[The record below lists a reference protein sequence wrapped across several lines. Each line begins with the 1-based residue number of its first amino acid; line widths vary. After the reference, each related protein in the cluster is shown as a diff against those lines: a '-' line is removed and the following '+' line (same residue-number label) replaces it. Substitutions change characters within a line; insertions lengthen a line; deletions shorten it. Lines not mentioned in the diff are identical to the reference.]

1 MQSLKKLLFALGA
14 VILIVP
20 ASSSHAQQTPPD
32 WPMYRGG
39 IYRGGNQSAAGAT
52 TGEMA
57 GLATPARA
65 KTLHLAWTFPTAAP
79 PGPALKA
86 FIASPVVSNGVAY
99 IGNMNGEFYA
109 IDMSTGQLKWMFP
122 NPANSA
128 DPAPLN
134 GTCPWGNW
142 GIQASATITR
152 VKNEAAVIFG
162 APDPD
167 KQTNNG
173 FGSGRLWALDA
184 NDGHIIWKSDVV
196 ARVTGCTLGAFP
208 DVGPPGTP
216 PAEYHENLKY
226 SSPLPVFSTPS
237 PPNEPGGGGVYIG
250 IASNE
255 DPIQLGAVKEVD
267 IWTGKAG
274 GGYFTAAHG
283 QAAVGGDV
291 WNAPASD
298 GNEIYF
304 TTGNV
309 RQWSGDCPAGGGK
322 CGVVPSNIPCRTI
335 NGTLAP
341 GGGPGTTCAV
351 PNPMYGNSMVKID
364 PDGFV
369 RWAFQPLPVN
379 LDQDPD
385 WNAGATVMNTDCGE
399 LLVSVMKDGWSY
411 ALNSA
416 DGKCLWQFPDMGNP
430 SCQFPTTDTHAHG
443 GNGFH
448 IPGGTWGNVLVIA
461 TGGYALPRTG
471 ATGPDVSGRLHA
483 LDACE
488 ASTTRGSKPNV
499 RWLLSPVP
507 NTKTGV
513 DDPVSAPS
521 IINGLIYVSTDLGH
535 LMVYADPSVTPAAG
549 VTCDDTTL
557 DIGSCMIAGG
567 HLVPVP
573 AQLIDISLLDA
584 GDAAR
589 FRKEVVLAEGKALV
603 STSAGHVYAY
613 VTN

>member
-1 MQSLKKLLFALGA
+1 
-14 VILIVP
+14 
-20 ASSSHAQQTPPD
+20 
-32 WPMYRGG
+32 
-39 IYRGGNQSAAGAT
+39 
-52 TGEMA
+52 
-57 GLATPARA
+57 
-65 KTLHLAWTFPTAAP
+65 
-79 PGPALKA
+79 
-86 FIASPVVSNGVAY
+86 
-99 IGNMNGEFYA
+99 
-109 IDMSTGQLKWMFP
+109 
-122 NPANSA
+122 
-128 DPAPLN
+128 
-134 GTCPWGNW
+134 
-142 GIQASATITR
+142 
-152 VKNEAAVIFG
+152 
-162 APDPD
+162 
-167 KQTNNG
+167 
-173 FGSGRLWALDA
+173 
-184 NDGHIIWKSDVV
+184 
-196 ARVTGCTLGAFP
+196 
-208 DVGPPGTP
+208 
-216 PAEYHENLKY
+216 
-226 SSPLPVFSTPS
+226 
-237 PPNEPGGGGVYIG
+237 
-250 IASNE
+250 
-255 DPIQLGAVKEVD
+255 
-267 IWTGKAG
+267 
-274 GGYFTAAHG
+274 
-283 QAAVGGDV
+283 
-291 WNAPASD
+291 
-298 GNEIYF
+298 
-304 TTGNV
+304 
-309 RQWSGDCPAGGGK
+309 
-322 CGVVPSNIPCRTI
+322 
-335 NGTLAP
+335 
-341 GGGPGTTCAV
+341 
-351 PNPMYGNSMVKID
+351 
-364 PDGFV
+364 
-369 RWAFQPLPVN
+369 
-379 LDQDPD
+379 
-385 WNAGATVMNTDCGE
+385 MNTDCGE